1 MLALLGF
8 FLGLVL
14 VAISIPIKMIQL
26 NTSLRNKRTKLAL
39 KKEKIKKNVNIKD
52 RLNKQS
58 RGSSKNLENKSK
70 NKLKSATKL
79 GDNKDIDKLKANR
92 GNKKK
97 QKKIEKKLNLKMK
110 MRDLVILQLKALA
123 NFLSTIGRTLII
135 SGIASALVFMIVIV
149 AFAGACSVAIVLT
162 EGNKTGYT
170 SGSPQGGGSDN
181 GGGGYDTPV
190 SADVQQIIDMSD
202 SDVWKLISEGRF
214 SSYSEANEAAKAD
227 KTSEEAFWTNLLV
240 SVEVPCWKWAD
251 SSKTS
256 KVDST
261 TSIKVNK
268 YVADYFKAFMTD
280 IYNQPEQYVITMVGG
295 FSFRTKNNKDHSG
308 NYSGHSFGAT
318 LDINWESN
326 GMGSYSAGYGD
337 AGLPWKTSSG
347 LADPMKSECCTFDNS
362 WHEVAKKYKLDWGGN
377 WSKAYCDPMHFSLVG
392 DNNKDTRGFSN
403 KYEGRTP

>member
-39 KKEKIKKNVNIKD
+39 KKEKIRKNVNIKD

-58 RGSSKNLENKSK
+58 RGSFKNLENKTK

-123 NFLSTIGRTLII
+123 TFLSTIGRALII
-135 SGIASALVFMIVIV
+135 SGIASALVFSIVIV
-149 AFAGACSVAIVLT
+149 AFAGACSVAVVLA
-162 EGNKTGYT
+162 EGNKTGNT
-170 SGSPQGGGSDN
+170 SSSSQGGIDN
-181 GGGGYDTPV
+181 GGGSYDTPV

-227 KTSEEAFWTNLLV
+227 KVSEEAFWTNLLV
-240 SVEVPCWKWAD
+240 YVEVPCWKWTD
-251 SSKTS
+251 DSKTS
-256 KVDST
+256 KVSST
-261 TSIKVNK
+261 TKIRVNK
-268 YVADYFKAFMTD
+268 YLADYFKAYMTD

-295 FSFRTKNNKDHSG
+295 FDFRTKKNKDNSN

-318 LDINWESN
+318 LDLNWKSN
-326 GMGSYSAGYGD
+326 GMGSYSAGYGE
-337 AGLPWKTSSG
+337 AGIPWNTSSG
-347 LADPMKSECCTFDNS
+347 LSDPMKSECCTFDNS
-362 WHEVAKKYKLDWGGN
+362 WHEVAKKYNLDWGGN
-377 WSKAYCDPMHFSLVG
+377 WSKDYLDPMHFSLVG